1 MTESIEP
8 TDCQTGGAVACAPA
22 GGRELPTRQKNAL
35 RHLLDQPVVH
45 PADVARLGYR
55 ALERAPGIGRQSIEI
70 ILAWLRSHGV
80 DLAGHPSQ
88 SANPRVL
95 QRKRKVERAI
105 SYLREQGYDVRP
117 SE

>member
-1 MTESIEP
+1 MTVSIEP
-8 TDCQTGGAVACAPA
+8 TDCQTGIAVASAPD
-22 GGRELPTRQKNAL
+22 GRSELPTRQKNAL

-55 ALERAPGIGRQSIEI
+55 ALERAPGVGKQSIEI
-70 ILAWLRSHGV
+70 IIAWLRSHGL
-80 DLAGHPSQ
+80 DLAGRPTL

-105 SYLREQGYDVRP
+105 SYLREQGYEVRP
-117 SE
+117 NE

>member
-35 RHLLDQPVVH
+35 RHLLDQPEVS

-55 ALERAPGIGRQSIEI
+55 ALERAPGVGRQSIEI
-70 ILAWLRSHGV
+70 ILAWLRAHGYELV
-80 DLAGHPSQ
+80 GQPTPVS
-88 SANPRVL
+88 NPRAL
-95 QRKRKVERAI
+95 QRKRKLERAI
-105 SYLREQGYDVRP
+105 SYLRERGYDVRP
-117 SE
+117 NE